1 MTKRLLIGLCLLA
14 LPTLASADT
23 LTFVWDPAAGAT
35 SYDIERATTFN
46 AITGVG
52 TWAVLANVPA
62 SACVGTPVECRF
74 TDAAAPATGAYYRIA
89 PRNAAGVLPLTKK
102 GLWYCGVCPELPA
115 KPIAVGVV
123 Q

>member
-1 MTKRLLIGLCLLA
+1 MLRLVLA
-14 LPTLASADT
+14 LSLVLAASLADADT

-35 SYDIERATTFN
+35 SYDIERSTTFN
-46 AITGVG
+46 AITGTG
-52 TWAVLANVPA
+52 TWTVLQTVPA
-62 SACVGTPVECRF
+62 SACTGTPPECRF